1 MLLGRK
7 EPSHRVTYRE
17 RYGTKSLNVRG
28 LDASYVALVLIEKHL
43 KSITYSR
50 EIAGEATIHLT
61 YRHCAT
67 RVTQ

>member
-1 MLLGRK
+1 MLLGCI
-7 EPSHRVTYRE
+7 EPSHRATYRD
-17 RYGTKSLNVRG
+17 RYGTQSLNVRG
-28 LDASYVALVLIEKHL
+28 SDASYVALVPIVKHL

-50 EIAGEATIHLT
+50 EIAGEATINLT